1 MTIDQEKEM
10 KGYSSKCYFP
20 EKRTLGLIASILAV
34 ENVVAPEGEIQKTA
48 NLGRATCGPWR
59 YRGCSMDHNYKRRE
73 SHDKH
78 LWSMEIQTP
87 SLQVNWSTPHP
98 VRRIDWL

>member
-1 MTIDQEKEM
+1 MTRNVKKEM

-20 EKRTLGLIASILAV
+20 EKRTLGLVASIPAV
-34 ENVVAPEGEIQKTA
+34 ENVVTPDGEIQKT
-48 NLGRATCGPWR
+48 GKRAT
-59 YRGCSMDHNYKRRE
+59 SN
-73 SHDKH
+73 

-87 SLQVNWSTPHP
+87 SLQVNWSSPHP